1 MSCQGEEGVRVHCN
15 GRLMHAV
22 SAGVSGNEFFFK
34 GGSTGIVKLLE
45 PLNPILNYFEYQIID
60 RGNEASIGIGVGER
74 NYPMSR
80 MPGWNRNSIGYHG
93 DDGKLYHENGI
104 GNAFG
109 PTCTTGDRV
118 GCGVDFESEDGS
130 GYVDVFFTKNHRLV
144 GHPVKVKK
152 PVYGLYPLIGLHSRG
167 ERVLYCGHWHKVP
180 DGLQEPMVTDH
191 SPSSIWLRSNGVKF
205 TEDGLTLEYTGCGGD
220 VQDVGIA
227 QSKYALNKT
236 NHYFEMEILARG
248 THGALAIGL
257 AKSNYP
263 LHRHPGW
270 NPGAVG
276 YHADD
281 GKLFVERGH
290 GEAFGP
296 VCTEGDKMGC
306 GIKFV
311 EESSTATQYSDDGDG
326 SESESCEDNVDYSP
340 SSSSDDDEQLFDD
353 EEDDEQFFRH
363 IIQQAQAGGRIG
375 GGGLFGRG
383 VPFGGGGGG
392 IQRLRERIRRRKE
405 VGEMNRCAEDRS
417 GRKCIV
423 YFTKNGEHIGETE
436 CNIPVGGFYPVVAM
450 LSKGEK
456 LKVDLQPLSG

>member
-1 MSCQGEEGVRVHCN
+1 MSGDQEEQGIRVHTN
-15 GRLMHAV
+15 GRLAHAI

-45 PLNPILNYFEYQIID
+45 PLNPILNYFEYVILNS
-60 RGNEASIGIGVGER
+60 GGEGSIGIGVGER
-74 NYPMSR
+74 GYPTNR
-80 MPGWNRNSIGYHG
+80 MPGWNRNSVGYHG

-118 GCGVDFESEDGS
+118 GCGVDFENEDNS
-130 GYVDVFFTKNHRLV
+130 GYVDVFFTKNHKLV
-144 GHPVKVKK
+144 GHPVKIKK

-167 ERVLYCGHWHKVP
+167 ERVNYCGHWHRLP
-180 DGLQEPMVTDH
+180 DGLQEPMDTDH
-191 SPSSIWLRSNGVKF
+191 SPSTIWLRSNGVKF
-205 TEDGLTLEYTGCGGD
+205 LDDGFTLEYTGCGGD
-220 VQDVGIA
+220 VQDVGMA
-227 QSKYALNKT
+227 QSRYALTKT

-290 GEAFGP
+290 GEVFGP
-296 VCTEGDKMGC
+296 VCTEGDRMGC
-306 GIKFV
+306 GIKF
-311 EESSTATQYSDDGDG
+311 SD
-326 SESESCEDNVDYSP
+326 ESEENNEANEDSDLDSP
-340 SSSSDDDEQLFDD
+340 EDLTNTSSSSYSSSESLEFDDESDDEQLF
-353 EEDDEQFFRH
+353 RH
-363 IIQQAQAGGRIG
+363 LMMQQQARG

-383 VPFGGGGGG
+383 GAFGMGRA
-392 IQRLRERIRRRKE
+392 QRLRDRIRRRAFQ
-405 VGEMNRCAEDRS
+405 GESRKSAEDRS
-417 GRKCIV
+417 GRKCTV
-423 YFTKNGEHIGETE
+423 YFTKNGETIGETE
-436 CNIPVGGFYPVVAM
+436 CDIPVGGFYPVVAM

-456 LKVDLQPLSG
+456 LRVDLQPISG

>member
-1 MSCQGEEGVRVHCN
+1 MFHQNEEGVRVHTN

-45 PLNPILNYFEYQIID
+45 PLNPILNYFEYEILD

-104 GNAFG
+104 GNVFG
-109 PTCTTGDRV
+109 PTCTTGDHV
-118 GCGVDFESEDGS
+118 GCGVDFDNEDGS
-130 GYVDVFFTKNHRLV
+130 GYVDVFFTRNHKVV
-144 GHPVKVKK
+144 GQPVKMKK

-167 ERVLYCGHWHKVP
+167 ERVVYNGHWHKVP
-180 DGLQEPMVTDH
+180 DGLQEPMILDH
-191 SPSSIWLRSNGVKF
+191 SPSSMWLRSNGVKF
-205 TEDGLTLEYTGCGGD
+205 TDDGMMLEYMGCGGD
-220 VQDVGIA
+220 AQDVGMA
-227 QSKYALNKT
+227 QSKFALSRT

-248 THGALAIGL
+248 TNGALAIGL

-270 NPGAVG
+270 NLGAVG

-296 VCTEGDKMGC
+296 VCTEGDRMGC
-306 GIKFV
+306 GIKYTKEDEENDVVDASCDFESY
-311 EESSTATQYSDDGDG
+311 EESLSD
-326 SESESCEDNVDYSP
+326 SSSP
-340 SSSSDDDEQLFDD
+340 SSVSDEDQQFDD
-353 EEDDEQFFRH
+353 EEDDEHFFRH
-363 IIQQAQAGGRIG
+363 IIQQAQAGGRG

-383 VPFGGGGGG
+383 GPFGGRAGG
-392 IQRLRERIRRRKE
+392 IQRLRERIKQRKE
-405 VGEMNRCAEDRS
+405 VGESKRS
-417 GRKCIV
+417 AVDKSGHKCTV
-423 YFTKNGEHIGETE
+423 YFTKNGEKIGETE
-436 CNIPVGGFYPVVAM
+436 CDIPVGGFFPVVAM

-456 LKVDLQPLSG
+456 VRVDLQPLSG